1 MNDEE
6 KFRGKYRTRSIRLQ
20 KWYYGWNGD
29 YYVTICLSQ
38 RKYLFGE
45 VFSMVMQ
52 LSPLGKLAEK
62 FWYEIPV
69 HFPFVRLGAFV
80 VMPNHIHGIIEI
92 RKNKKF
98 RMAENGLDLQNGI
111 HSPDHNK
118 LQPIGKTRY
127 QNQGKNTLSS
137 IIGSYKS
144 AVTRNARKINPNF
157 KWQPGFYEHIIRD
170 KNDYHRISKYILNN
184 PRNWRNDRFYT
195 ARY

>member
-1 MNDEE
+1 
-6 KFRGKYRTRSIRLQ
+6 
-20 KWYYGWNGD
+20 
-29 YYVTICLSQ
+29 
-38 RKYLFGE
+38 
-45 VFSMVMQ
+45 MVMQ
-52 LSPLGKLAEK
+52 LSPIGKLAEK

-111 HSPDHNK
+111 ENNFDNNNDIDYVETRHALSLRSPDHSPDHNK
-118 LQPIGKTRY
+118 LQPIGKNRY